1 MKKAVLIFIVIILAF
16 NFIKADSVD
25 VNHFLIG
32 PSVNGESGFIYNP
45 SSYVLGN
52 NMLSLGI
59 HSYFFKA
66 NYGLFNFLEAGL
78 KFNIGTSSEILDIL
92 KTSSVNLKVKFLE
105 EEKYFVSIAG
115 GVEEIPIAFYNLF
128 TDNPFRPYV
137 AVSKKIY
144 DMNFTAGYM
153 AKRGKGI
160 FADASKVIDDTVL
173 AIAEYD
179 GEHYNAGVKISLN
192 YNFNIEVFVREI
204 DRMNTIK
211 ELGQFL
217 RDYFIFG
224 ITYIQ

>member
-1 MKKAVLIFIVIILAF
+1 MKKAVLISIVIMLAF
-16 NFIKADSVD
+16 TFIKADSVD
-25 VNHFLIG
+25 VNHFLIC
-32 PSVNGESGFIYNP
+32 PSINGESGFIYNP
-45 SSYVLGN
+45 SGYILEN
-52 NMLSLGI
+52 NMLSLGL
-59 HSYFFKA
+59 HSYLFKA
-66 NYGLFNFLEAGL
+66 NYGFYNLIEAGL
-78 KFNIGTSSEILDIL
+78 KLNIGTSSEILDIL
-92 KTSSVNLKVKFLE
+92 KTSSINLKAKLLD
-105 EEKYFVSIAG
+105 EEKYFVSLAAG
-115 GVEEIPIAFYNLF
+115 IEEIPIAFYNLF
-128 TDNPFRPYV
+128 DDNPFRPYV

-192 YNFNIEVFVREI
+192 YNFNIEIFIKEI
-204 DRMNTIK
+204 DQMNNIR
-211 ELGQFL
+211 ELGEFL